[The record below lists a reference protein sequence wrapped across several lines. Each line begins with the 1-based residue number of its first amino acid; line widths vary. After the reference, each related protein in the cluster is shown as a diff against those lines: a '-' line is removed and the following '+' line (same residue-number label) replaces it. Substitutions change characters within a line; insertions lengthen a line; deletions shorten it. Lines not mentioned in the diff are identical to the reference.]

1 MNMIGFVTAT
11 AMLASLLPNADL
23 KNRFSQFW
31 QKLHA
36 NSLNFID
43 FHEIVI
49 LGVLFINRY

>member
-1 MNMIGFVTAT
+1 MLGFVTAT